1 MKHYQVYLFDFDG
14 TLFDTIQSLY
24 PVYEYGFGAVGMN
37 VTHAECDHFI
47 HISLSQSADYK
58 HMKPEDYPIFRKAI
72 GVGLNLESSLKLITI
87 FPDAISTIKAL
98 KARGAKIGIVS
109 GNNEDHMKIV
119 LKRFHVLD
127 LFDEITGNESF
138 KKPKPD
144 AEPCLA
150 AIAKLGLAPSHD
162 ILYVGDSFQDVESG
176 LNAKIDGLLVDR
188 TNAYPSYDRPK
199 IKSLAELIK

>member
-98 KARGAKIGIVS
+98 KSSWALRSALSPATTKTI
-109 GNNEDHMKIV
+109 
-119 LKRFHVLD
+119 
-127 LFDEITGNESF
+127 
-138 KKPKPD
+138 
-144 AEPCLA
+144 
-150 AIAKLGLAPSHD
+150 
-162 ILYVGDSFQDVESG
+162 
-176 LNAKIDGLLVDR
+176 
-188 TNAYPSYDRPK
+188 
-199 IKSLAELIK
+199 

>member
-1 MKHYQVYLFDFDG
+1 MKSPG
-14 TLFDTIQSLY
+14 TNPSR
-24 PVYEYGFGAVGMN
+24 N
-37 VTHAECDHFI
+37 
-47 HISLSQSADYK
+47 
-58 HMKPEDYPIFRKAI
+58 
-72 GVGLNLESSLKLITI
+72 
-87 FPDAISTIKAL
+87 
-98 KARGAKIGIVS
+98 
-109 GNNEDHMKIV
+109 
-119 LKRFHVLD
+119 
-127 LFDEITGNESF
+127 
-138 KKPKPD
+138 PKPD

>member
-1 MKHYQVYLFDFDG
+1 MKQYQVYLFDFDG

-37 VTHAECDHFI
+37 VTHAECDYFI
-47 HISLSQSADYK
+47 HISLSQSADYM

-72 GVGLNLESSLKLITI
+72 GVGLNLEESLKLITL
-87 FPDAISTIKAL
+87 FDDAIPTVKAL
-98 KARGAKIGIVS
+98 RARGAKIGIVS

-119 LKRFHVLD
+119 LERFHVLD

-138 KKPKPD
+138 KNPKPS

-150 AIAKLGLAPSHD
+150 AIAKLGRTPSHD
-162 ILYVGDSFQDVESG
+162 ILYVGDSLQDVESG

-188 TNAYPSYDRPK
+188 SNAYPTYERPK
-199 IKSLAELIK
+199 LKSLLDLIK